1 MSTAE
6 RLTAIE
12 ESISR
17 LLTLMGSTNNRL
29 EALEG
34 EKEPEGPQEVHVMDA
49 QVGDY
54 VGNNGFYIMDLEYG
68 ESATLGVQVTWDNF
82 LEAAQPGIK
91 RYPS

>member
-1 MSTAE
+1 MTTPE

-17 LLTLMGSTNNRL
+17 LLALMGSTNNRL

-34 EKEPEGPQEVHVMDA
+34 DKQPEGPEDVHVMDA
-49 QVGDY
+49 QIGDY
-54 VGNNGFYIMDLEYG
+54 VGNHGFYITDIEHG
-68 ESATLGVQVTWDNF
+68 ESATLCVQVNWDNF